1 MDFMCLLRRKK
12 NIRKTY
18 RICQRISSFIF
29 ISFVWLDLT
38 RVWHHRFSMSVFV
51 CVCPSIFV
59 HFSVSI
65 WLEFISLHHN
75 GILAHGTE
83 QSVYT
88 LWVTASDWEKI
99 YIYIPFVVCLVNAF
113 ACTHTIHILQIECHS
128 KVLNYAR
135 TFWMLFVVFC
145 YLEKYRFEYVTYL
158 FLFLSVSPVICWN
171 KKCKQTNC

>member
-1 MDFMCLLRRKK
+1 MDFKCLLRRKK

-75 GILAHGTE
+75 GILAHGTA

-88 LWVTASDWEKI
+88 LWVTASEWEEI

-113 ACTHTIHILQIECHS
+113 PCTHNTHTTNWMSFKSFKLCAHILNAFCCVLLLG
-128 KVLNYAR
+128 KVS
-135 TFWMLFVVFC
+135 FWIC
-145 YLEKYRFEYVTYL
+145 YVSFPLPLSFSRDLLEQEM
-158 FLFLSVSPVICWN
+158 
-171 KKCKQTNC
+171 